1 MDHHA
6 LDSPAPST
14 SLQKALEAVPVE
26 EHQPLQMEAS
36 SASVKDL
43 RVVAIHH
50 QTVASFVLLEDHQM
64 AVVHRAVA
72 MNYRVAVAMNHRVV
86 G

>member
-1 MDHHA
+1 
-6 LDSPAPST
+6 
-14 SLQKALEAVPVE
+14 
-26 EHQPLQMEAS
+26 MEAS

-72 MNYRVAVAMNHRVV
+72 MNYRVAAAMNHRVV